1 MNGLLSVSR
10 VGKDRLRLRGVDDES
25 RAAEIM
31 GWLAARPEV
40 LEVGYRGELG
50 IIEARVAD
58 EPSGAFVR
66 TLEDWLFLQSA
77 PVHVGAIRVVI
88 VHHLGDRLR
97 LRVQGGDDDT
107 VVRLAAW
114 LAERPGVSRTS
125 PSPVARS
132 VLVTFD
138 PKVTTAT
145 ALARAANTSDQETWP
160 PAPTPPKQ
168 GHWGATV
175 ATAAVLGASLSGMV
189 PPAAM
194 TGLVAATAIPSA
206 RRALRALGQGRA
218 SIDLLDVAAVAIS
231 LATGQP
237 TTAAFIT
244 TLLSVG
250 DRILEATEDG
260 ARGAISKLM
269 QLDAAEAWR
278 LDSRGEPVRVSAKS
292 LAVGDRILIEAGGRV
307 AADGIIVRGE
317 ASVDE
322 KALTGESLP
331 RDKRAGDR
339 ILAATVVVEGQVLVE
354 VERAGG
360 DTTAAKIVQILEGA
374 GAKPMTLQR
383 EVERVTDRMVL
394 PAFGVAGLAA
404 QLTGDLSRAT
414 SVLITDFGTGVRIAV
429 PTAALTGMT
438 LAARSG
444 VLVKGAQYLE
454 RLSKTDVIVFD
465 KTGTLTRGEPEVR
478 EIVTLG
484 PHDEREVILLAASA
498 EKHQSHPV
506 AEAVRRHAA
515 TLGIDPPAPELG
527 TETVTLGMGL
537 TARVLGREVR
547 IGNERWMSQL
557 GVDLAPVEEAIA
569 RHRATAAS
577 SLLVTIDGVLAGVLA
592 CADAPRDESA
602 NVVAT
607 LRAGGR
613 RRVVLLSGDAKAAV
627 ASVAAAVGADEA
639 HGELLPEDKAAFVRK
654 LQQQGSVVAM
664 VGDGI
669 NDAPALALADV
680 GISLE
685 GGTDVALETA
695 DVVLLEG
702 GLSKL
707 PLAFETADRAMASV
721 RRGLALVIVPNAA
734 GVALGALG
742 LINPAVA
749 AAINNGSTVIAALA
763 AAAPLV
769 LSRRAKPAAKV
780 RTPKE
785 QGTHIVNTTAA
796 FAAGLGAVLSPIP
809 LADEIALMPIYAAM
823 AIRIG
828 KAHGIDA
835 GNLPWKPILTTAG
848 TGLAARAAINLS
860 VSFVPGVA
868 AVANAVSAAALT
880 EIVGRYTE
888 AACEKPHEVPEA
900 MGAKA
905 IAHGLKTRVEN
916 VVKRKTPPKAAE

>member
-1 MNGLLSVSR
+1 MTAPLSVSR
-10 VGKDRLRLRGVDDES
+10 VGHDRLRLRGVAGETH
-25 RAAEIM
+25 AAEIM

-77 PVHVGAIRVVI
+77 PVHTGGIRVAI

-97 LRVQGGDDDT
+97 LRVQGGDDDD

-114 LAERPGVSRTS
+114 LAERPGVSRAS

-138 PKVTTAT
+138 TKVTSAT
-145 ALARAANTSDQETWP
+145 ALARAANASDTTTWP
-160 PAPTPPKQ
+160 AAPEQPKK

-175 ATAAVLGASLSGMV
+175 ATAAVLGASMSGMV

-206 RRALRALGQGRA
+206 RRAIRALGQGRA

-244 TLLSVG
+244 LLLSVG

-278 LDSRGEPVRVSAKS
+278 LDARGEATRVSAKS

-307 AADGIIVRGE
+307 AADGIVMSGE

-322 KALTGESLP
+322 KALTGESVP
-331 RDKRAGDR
+331 RAKHPGDR
-339 ILAATVVVEGQVLVE
+339 ILAATVVVEGQVVVE
-354 VERAGG
+354 VDRAGG

-383 EVERVTDRMVL
+383 DVERVTDRMVL

-404 QLTGDLSRAT
+404 QLTGDLTRAT

-438 LAARSG
+438 LAARNG

-484 PHDEREVILLAASA
+484 AHDEREVILLAASA
-498 EKHQSHPV
+498 EKHQAHPV

-515 TLGIDPPAPELG
+515 LLGIDPLAPELG
-527 TETVTLGMGL
+527 SESVTLGMGL
-537 TARVLGREVR
+537 TARVLGHEVR
-547 IGNERWMSQL
+547 IGNDRWMAQL
-557 GVDLAPVEEAIA
+557 GVDLEPIA
-569 RHRATAAS
+569 DALERHRATSAS
-577 SLLVTIDGVLAGVLA
+577 SLLVTVDGELAAVLA

-602 NVVAT
+602 RVIET

-613 RRVVLLSGDAKAAV
+613 RRVVLLSGDAKASV

-654 LQQQGSVVAM
+654 LQQRGHIVAM

-702 GLSKL
+702 GLAKL
-707 PLAFETADRAMASV
+707 PMAFETGDRAMASV
-721 RRGLALVIVPNAA
+721 KRGLALVIVPNAA

-742 LINPAVA
+742 LINPAIA

-769 LSRRAKPAAKV
+769 LKRGPEKV

-823 AIRIG
+823 AVRIG
-828 KAHGIDA
+828 KAHGIEP

-888 AACEKPHEVPEA
+888 AACEKPHEMPEA
-900 MGAKA
+900 MGAKD
-905 IAHGLKTRVEN
+905 IAHRLKTRVEHA
-916 VVKRKTPPKAAE
+916 VRGKTPKAAE